1 MTEYE
6 YWYDPI
12 GNTKIVWNS
21 KTGSI
26 VKTDFNGDSVIQP
39 AFFNQTDPA
48 VGAPIL
54 NETGDTVI
62 SCYLRES
69 LVLTGICQSDA
80 PRMTSDKEPD
90 LTDTGIFLPLSMAKE
105 GIYPD
110 RISPDMSEYEYW
122 YDSDGTV
129 KMIWNSNTGS
139 AVRKDASGDSML
151 VAAFNW
157 NAVDDPQGIILQA
170 KPTSTFPRSMKSAP
184 KTRITLEQFDHL
196 MDICGI
202 RSLHDVLAGQYD
214 VLPDVQWGGD
224 FSNYEYWLD
233 DHGETVVLV
242 RPYEC
247 VVTVLSGTRYGLPAG
262 NAAAVTK
269 GWNLDSLSK
278 EAMLSEQTYRRTVP
292 NNSIVFKQS
301 DLRITFD
308 QVKDLCEQCSTPDEL
323 YALLENLDIH
333 PDVVQGSGTTFVE
346 YWADDYCS
354 SMIRFYLNSGNN
366 IVIFIS
372 GLENG
377 CVTNETGEIPCEIL
391 NLETQEITESTIWVG
406 LMIRK

>member
-1 MTEYE
+1 MKKHIFAICLIVVLAISLGSTVIALGIHYNQGAGTITVEEGSATALSGSIRETLIVLKLCEEDASRVNYSIEKSLTSENYYVSLYLAKSGIYPDHISADLTEYE
-6 YWYDPI
+6 YWCDPI

-39 AFFNQTDPA
+39 AFRNQTDPA

-129 KMIWNSNTGS
+129 RMIWNSNTGS
-139 AVRKDASGDSML
+139 AVRKDASGDSVL
-151 VAAFNW
+151 VAAFDW

-202 RSLHDVLAGQYD
+202 RSLHMTVFSMMRQGRRPSPMPWC
-214 VLPDVQWGGD
+214 VLP
-224 FSNYEYWLD
+224 
-233 DHGETVVLV
+233 
-242 RPYEC
+242 
-247 VVTVLSGTRYGLPAG
+247 
-262 NAAAVTK
+262 
-269 GWNLDSLSK
+269 
-278 EAMLSEQTYRRTVP
+278 
-292 NNSIVFKQS
+292 
-301 DLRITFD
+301 
-308 QVKDLCEQCSTPDEL
+308 
-323 YALLENLDIH
+323 
-333 PDVVQGSGTTFVE
+333 GSG
-346 YWADDYCS
+346 
-354 SMIRFYLNSGNN
+354 I
-366 IVIFIS
+366 
-372 GLENG
+372 
-377 CVTNETGEIPCEIL
+377 
-391 NLETQEITESTIWVG
+391 
-406 LMIRK
+406 